1 MKIETGPMIAGLSI
15 ALFLFLFFYAF
26 HSDAAAH
33 DHVHGGTTINYNYDS
48 AIEETLDHGG
58 DGSSEASG
66 ESRRGISNALC
77 LGMTNF
83 DYDRGWQVSGGA
95 SWWKDENSGCIA
107 FGTMVDEVLIVG
119 GGACDTGAEDCA
131 GAVSFSTHF

>member
-1 MKIETGPMIAGLSI
+1 MNRSIFKAKAIIVAIFVLIICLWAFYHVALAGGYGDTTNI
-15 ALFLFLFFYAF
+15 TNNYA
-26 HSDAAAH
+26 SSSSS
-33 DHVHGGTTINYNYDS
+33 GNN
-48 AIEETLDHGG
+48 
-58 DGSSEASG
+58 GSSGEAD
-66 ESRRGISNALC
+66 RGISNALC

-95 SWWKDENSGCIA
+95 SWWKDENSGCAA

-119 GGACDTGAEDCA
+119 GGACDTDLDDCA